1 MSVAAGIDPDTWNRW
16 HVVARL
22 DEMPADGIRRT
33 RLLGHDITVALAHD
47 GTVEVTRGPGEI
59 LPVTL
64 AYGFA
69 WASLGTPS
77 APLFAIPEYHEA
89 DRRNLN
95 GGTFRVKTSAPRAIE
110 NFLDMAHFPFVH
122 TGVLGAEPHTEVKD
136 YDVAIAADG
145 TEVIATRCLFYQP
158 LAAASSTGGADVAY
172 RYRVPHPYCAILY
185 KDSPAHPGRMDVI
198 TIFIQPAEEEE
209 VIASLF
215 LSLLDDETPDEDI
228 RRFQQHIFAEDKPIL
243 ENQLPRRLPLAP
255 RAETPIR
262 ADKSSIAYRRWLR
275 QQGTSFGVIR

>member
-33 RLLGHDITVALAHD
+33 RLLGHDITVALAPD

-95 GGTFRVKTSAPRAIE
+95 GGTFRVKTSAPRASR
-110 NFLDMAHFPFVH
+110 
-122 TGVLGAEPHTEVKD
+122 T
-136 YDVAIAADG
+136 
-145 TEVIATRCLFYQP
+145 
-158 LAAASSTGGADVAY
+158 
-172 RYRVPHPYCAILY
+172 
-185 KDSPAHPGRMDVI
+185 
-198 TIFIQPAEEEE
+198 
-209 VIASLF
+209 
-215 LSLLDDETPDEDI
+215 
-228 RRFQQHIFAEDKPIL
+228 
-243 ENQLPRRLPLAP
+243 
-255 RAETPIR
+255 
-262 ADKSSIAYRRWLR
+262 SI
-275 QQGTSFGVIR
+275 S